1 MLNLTEVIGV
11 FGKISDKFTIC
22 YKRDIMKLAL
32 RCNSLLIKKTLISY
46 LKGHIVDFEDADFII
61 CDKLFSVNSP
71 IFLISYSN
79 NSHLQMPFTKT
90 ELFWALESFYIGMM
104 DVDTSFTKED
114 LIAPFIEKLNKKHH
128 EKIAKLARK
137 IV

>member
-1 MLNLTEVIGV
+1 MLNLIEVIEV
-11 FGKISDKFTIC
+11 FGKIPDKFTIC
-22 YKRDIMKLAL
+22 YKRDMMKLAL
-32 RCNSLLIKKTLISY
+32 KCNSLLIQKTLTSY

-79 NSHLQMPFTKT
+79 KSHLQMPFTKA

-104 DVDTSFTKED
+104 DADTSFTKED
-114 LIAPFIEKLNKKHH
+114 LIAPFIEKLNKKHQ